1 MGEIGHPQVREAG
14 VGLVAA
20 GRTAGPNCLLVEDL
34 GDLGIDVIIEEP
46 VDQFD
51 HRLQGLDLLRR
62 GFGVLGGQGLRPA
75 SLEADMDPCRSLD
88 RELHKRDILD
98 DVGEQPLA
106 LTVREARIGPKRL
119 QSPTS
124 WRRADHGSRC
134 RERTGL
140 PASTLSF
147 LLSVGQCAQLVV
159 PFALERIGD
168 KAVGRIDEHESS
180 LCEIGVDLGALDGA
194 TAEPIRL
201 VMPRFDLSPDL
212 QGQLDRGRRHLIGDQ
227 FADRLVDRRARDRL
241 AARLAARAMRT
252 VADVPGIQPAAS
264 SGVSNA

>member
-51 HRLQGLDLLRR
+51 HRLQGLDQLR
-62 GFGVLGGQGLRPA
+62 GGLGVLGRQGLRPA

-88 RELHKRDILD
+88 RELHERDILD

-106 LTVREARIGPKRL
+106 LTVREARIGPKRCEVRGHGDE
-119 QSPTS
+119 PITD
-124 WRRADHGSRC
+124 RAVES
-134 RERTGL
+134 ELVFL
-140 PASTLSF
+140 PSTLPF
-147 LLSVGQCAQLVV
+147 LLGVGQCSQLVV

-168 KAVGRIDEHESS
+168 EAVGRIDEHEAS

-212 QGQLDRGRRHLIGDQ
+212 Q
-227 FADRLVDRRARDRL
+227 
-241 AARLAARAMRT
+241 
-252 VADVPGIQPAAS
+252 AS
-264 SGVSNA
+264 STTAGVI